1 MKNVMKSLEYMTIA
15 ASLHDASGTVIYV
28 NPIFCKLF
36 KTSKK
41 IIMNNKLSTEF
52 IDVEIDSKFNVF
64 EFLNNNLNN
73 VDNLIVKIKSNDEY
87 KVIKINSLM
96 IKNGVDYHIMTYDD
110 VTNNMSQAYLYEEVF
125 NNINIGIIILKTK
138 DGEDFYVKDMN
149 PYTEVLDSMSKD
161 KIIGKKFNDT
171 IQSVFILDMVKTV
184 WRTGIKTEKKNV
196 DCSSITKKPC
206 WRNVYI
212 HKISSGDIIILFEDM
227 TDIVETKKKFEEF
240 DKQKTSFLSNMSH
253 EIRSPIN
260 SIVGF
265 ADILADTESKVKQ
278 KEYIDIIKNS
288 AKMLTQLVD
297 DILDMTRVEAGKLNI
312 TKGNFDVNNMIEE
325 LYTTTKESAPSKL
338 EIRKNLTYKSL
349 NLFNDEFRFRQIF
362 NNLISNAIKFTE
374 KGFIELGYKKDG
386 DYITFYVKDSGIG
399 IKEEDKNKIFG
410 RFEQVK
416 QKSKIGYG
424 LGLAIS
430 NELVK
435 LMGGE
440 IWFESEYGEGS
451 TFYFKLPNDKKVG
464 KKKVEFN
471 INDNLDNLDLRD
483 KTILIVEDIEFNTKL
498 LISYLESTC
507 VNIVTAVD
515 GNDALI
521 KYNENKNNLDL
532 ILMDIQLPNMDGK
545 EVTQI
550 IRTIDSTTPI
560 IAQTAYA
567 IKEEIDDIMDYG
579 FDDLIKKPIRRDELL
594 KVISKYI

>member
-1 MKNVMKSLEYMTIA
+1 
-15 ASLHDASGTVIYV
+15 
-28 NPIFCKLF
+28 
-36 KTSKK
+36 
-41 IIMNNKLSTEF
+41 MNNKLSTEF